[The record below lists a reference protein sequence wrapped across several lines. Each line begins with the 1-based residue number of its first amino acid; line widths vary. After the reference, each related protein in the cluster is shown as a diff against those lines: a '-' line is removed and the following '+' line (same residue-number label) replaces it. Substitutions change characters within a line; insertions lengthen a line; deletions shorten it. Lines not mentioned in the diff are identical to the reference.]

1 MEALKSVLTRR
12 RRSRGAV
19 AVQVA
24 FMMAVLLGFAALAFD
39 VGAMYNTKADLQR
52 TADAAALAAAGMLSQ
67 FEAGDPMELAR
78 AAAEEYTA
86 KNAAFGKSL
95 SLAPSDVEFGR
106 AVLDPVSG
114 SYVFS
119 PTQTLPDAVRI
130 RVRMTADSPNGP
142 MPLYFARIFG
152 KEATEVWAEA
162 VAVMVPRDIAIVA
175 DLSGSHN
182 DDSAY
187 PNDMHPVWDALSK
200 YTLADPVYGVEK
212 PHAGADEENG
222 GMWGADYAC
231 AAGDAE
237 CVHQRGGPAW
247 GLMKELQWGA
257 DMGDGYSMSSD
268 PGLVYLPKNQN
279 WSNALV
285 ANALAQQGYIP
296 AEVDA
301 LMSAAYD
308 GSGSHPYRTAVAL
321 GLARWNSGIPGGLW
335 AQVGLP
341 PEQSGNGNAAVGS
354 TELTYTER
362 FGDRSMSSS
371 ASIWKSW
378 ISSNGSFGYR
388 YGVKGF
394 VQYLQNSRAGNA
406 MTPELTVAPEQ
417 PMQAV
422 KDAVGVLVWRVEQL
436 DTDDQMSLEIYGT
449 TARHEVD
456 LTRDYFTIASPVPVP
471 FNPDYQYEGEPGR
484 LTVMQA
490 AHYDSY
496 TNMGGGIRTA
506 IQELNSSRHRPIA
519 RKIMIVLTDGN
530 ANVNEWGQTNDYTG
544 GRNFALKAAQEA
556 AEDGIMLLAVSVGNS
571 ADTSL
576 MQQIAQIGGGKW
588 YDARGSVEQYSQQ
601 LMTIFDRLG
610 GVRPVELIK

>member
-1 MEALKSVLTRR
+1 MNALRGILTRR

-24 FMMAVLLGFAALAFD
+24 LMMAVLLGFAALAFD

-86 KNAAFGKSL
+86 KNAAFGKTL
-95 SLAPSDVEFGR
+95 TLAPSDVEFGR

-182 DDSAY
+182 DDSVY

-200 YTLADPVYGVEK
+200 YTLADPVYGVER

-231 AAGDAE
+231 ADGDAE
-237 CVHQRGGPAW
+237 CAFQRGGPAW

-257 DMGDGYSMSSD
+257 EMGDGYSMASD

-279 WSNALV
+279 WSNAFV

-296 AEVDA
+296 AEIDA

-308 GSGSHPYRTAVAL
+308 GSGCHPYRTAVAL

-335 AQVGLP
+335 EQIGLP
-341 PEQSGNGNAAVGS
+341 PEQSGNGNEAVGS
-354 TELTYTER
+354 NELTYTER

-371 ASIWKSW
+371 GSVWKSW
-378 ISSNGSFGYR
+378 ISGNGSFGYR

-394 VQYLQNSRAGNA
+394 VQYLQNNRASNA

-436 DTDDQMSLEIYGT
+436 DTDDQMSLEIYG
-449 TARHEVD
+449 
-456 LTRDYFTIASPVPVP
+456 
-471 FNPDYQYEGEPGR
+471 
-484 LTVMQA
+484 
-490 AHYDSY
+490 
-496 TNMGGGIRTA
+496 
-506 IQELNSSRHRPIA
+506 
-519 RKIMIVLTDGN
+519 
-530 ANVNEWGQTNDYTG
+530 
-544 GRNFALKAAQEA
+544 
-556 AEDGIMLLAVSVGNS
+556 
-571 ADTSL
+571 
-576 MQQIAQIGGGKW
+576 
-588 YDARGSVEQYSQQ
+588 
-601 LMTIFDRLG
+601 
-610 GVRPVELIK
+610 